1 MKKVFAVT
9 INFNK
14 EKVTKEWLESMQK
27 MHLDWFSLDLVIVD
41 NASKVKFTL
50 SSNEKTLRYTQGKR
64 ENVHIIRS
72 EDNTGF
78 TGGNNIGAEYALK
91 KGADYI
97 LIINND
103 TTSDPDLVKNL
114 LEILDSNPKI
124 GMTTPKI
131 YFAKGHEFHKER
143 YKNEDLGKV
152 FWFAGG
158 YTDWANIKSV
168 HRGVDE
174 VDQGQYDKEEE
185 VDFASGCCMLIK
197 KEVIEKVGL
206 FDKRG
211 FMYFEDAI
219 LCERVHKAGY
229 QIWYVPSAKL
239 WHLNAASSGG
249 SGNEL
254 QDYFITRNQ
263 MLFGMKYAPVRSKI
277 ALVRQSF
284 RYLLNGRPRQKQGI
298 RDYYLGRFGKGTYF
312 SK

>member
-14 EKVTKEWLESMQK
+14 EEVTKDWLTSMQK
-27 MHLDWFSLDLVIVD
+27 MNLDGFTLDLVIVD
-41 NASKVKFTL
+41 NASKVPFVL
-50 SSNEKTLRYTQGKR
+50 SENEKKA
-64 ENVHIIRS
+64 NVHVLRS

-78 TGGNNIGAEYALK
+78 TGGNNIGAEYALRNK
-91 KGADYI
+91 ADYI

-103 TTSDPDLVKNL
+103 TITDPDLLKNL
-114 LEILDSNPKI
+114 LDVLERNKKI

-143 YKNEDLGKV
+143 YKKENLGKV
-152 FWFAGG
+152 FWYAGG

-174 VDQGQYDKEEE
+174 VDRGQYDREEP

-197 KEVIEKVGL
+197 REVIEKLGL

-219 LCERVHKAGY
+219 LCQRLHLSGY
-229 QIWYVPSAKL
+229 EIWYVPSAKL

-263 MLFGMKYAPVRSKI
+263 MLFGMRYAPLRSKV
-277 ALVRQSF
+277 ALVRQSL
-284 RYLLNGRPRQKQGI
+284 RYLFSGRPRQKQGI
-298 RDYYLGRFGKGTYF
+298 KDYYLGKFGKGTYF

>member
-14 EKVTKEWLESMQK
+14 EEVTKEWLRSMQN
-27 MHLDWFSLDLVIVD
+27 MHTDGFSLDLVIVD
-41 NASKVKFTL
+41 NASKVPFVL
-50 SSNEKTLRYTQGKR
+50 SKDALRQAQGKNG
-64 ENVHIIRS
+64 NVHVIRS

-78 TGGNNIGAEYALK
+78 TGGNNMGAEYALQ

-103 TTSDPDLVKNL
+103 TIVDPDLVKNL
-114 LEILDSNPKI
+114 LEVLDSSSKI
-124 GMTTPKI
+124 GVTTPKI

-143 YKNEDLGKV
+143 YQKEDLGKV
-152 FWFAGG
+152 FWYAGG
-158 YTDWANIKSV
+158 YTDWKNIRSV

-174 VDQGQYDKEEE
+174 VDRGEYDTDEK
-185 VDFASGCCMLIK
+185 VDFASGCCMMIK
-197 KEVIEKVGL
+197 REVIEKLGL

-211 FMYFEDAI
+211 FMYYEDAI
-219 LCERVHKAGY
+219 LCERLKHAGY
-229 QIWYVPSAKL
+229 EIWYVPEAKL

-263 MLFGMKYAPVRSKI
+263 MLFGMMYAPVRSKI
-277 ALVRQSF
+277 ALIRQSL
-284 RYLLNGRPRQKQGI
+284 RYLKNGRPRQRQGI
-298 RDYYLGRFGKGTYF
+298 RDYYLGKFGKGSCF
-312 SK
+312 EK

>member
-9 INFNK
+9 INYNK
-14 EKVTKEWLESMQK
+14 EDVTHDWLNSMQK
-27 MHLDWFSLDLVIVD
+27 IETIGFTLDLVIVD
-41 NASKVKFTL
+41 NASKIPFVL
-50 SSNEKTLRYTQGKR
+50 EKKQRH
-64 ENVHIIRS
+64 ENVHVIRS

-78 TGGNNIGAEYALK
+78 TGGNNIGMQFALN

-103 TTSDPDLVKNL
+103 TFADKDLVKNL
-114 LEILDSNPKI
+114 LSTLESNPKI

-131 YFAKGHEFHKER
+131 YFAKGHEFHKDK

-152 FWFAGG
+152 FWYAGG
-158 YTDWANIKSV
+158 YTDWANVRSV

-174 VDQGQYDKEEE
+174 VDHGQYDKNES
-185 VDFASGCCMLIK
+185 VGFASGCCMLIK
-197 KEVIEKVGL
+197 REVLKKVGL

-211 FMYFEDAI
+211 FMYYEDAI
-219 LCERVHKAGY
+219 LCERIKRAGY
-229 QIWYVPSAKL
+229 EIWYVPSAKL
-239 WHLNAASSGG
+239 WHINAASSGG

-263 MLFGMKYAPVRSKI
+263 MLFGMMFAPIRSKI
-277 ALVRQSF
+277 ALLRQAG
-284 RYLLNGRPRQKQGI
+284 RYLISGRPRQKQAI
-298 RDYYLGRFGKGTYF
+298 RDYFLGRFEKGTYF

>member
-9 INFNK
+9 INYNK
-14 EKVTKEWLESMQK
+14 EDVTHDWLNSMQK
-27 MHLDWFSLDLVIVD
+27 IETIGFTLDLVIVD
-41 NASKVKFTL
+41 NASKIPFVL
-50 SSNEKTLRYTQGKR
+50 EKKQRH
-64 ENVHIIRS
+64 ENVHVIRS

-78 TGGNNIGAEYALK
+78 TGGNNIGMQFALN

-103 TTSDPDLVKNL
+103 TFADKDLVKNL
-114 LEILDSNPKI
+114 LSTLESNPKI

-131 YFAKGHEFHKER
+131 YFAKGHEFHKDK

-152 FWFAGG
+152 FWYAGG
-158 YTDWANIKSV
+158 YTDWANVRSV

-174 VDQGQYDKEEE
+174 VDHGQYDKNEL

-197 KEVIEKVGL
+197 REVLKKVGL

-211 FMYFEDAI
+211 FMYYEDAI
-219 LCERVHKAGY
+219 LCERIKRAGY
-229 QIWYVPSAKL
+229 EIWYVPSAKL
-239 WHLNAASSGG
+239 WHINAASSGG

-263 MLFGMKYAPVRSKI
+263 MLFGMMFAPIRSKI
-277 ALVRQSF
+277 ALLRQAG
-284 RYLLNGRPRQKQGI
+284 RYLISGRPRQKQAI
-298 RDYYLGRFGKGTYF
+298 RDYFLGRFEKGTYF